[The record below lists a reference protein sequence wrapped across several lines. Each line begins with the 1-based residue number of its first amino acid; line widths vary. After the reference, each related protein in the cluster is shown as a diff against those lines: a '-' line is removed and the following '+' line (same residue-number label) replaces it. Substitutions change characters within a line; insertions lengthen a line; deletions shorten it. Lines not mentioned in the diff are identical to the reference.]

1 MKTICHPH
9 KEGDVKLKA
18 PFVIGGS
25 IINVVYLQAAALY
38 CPRGH
43 VTGGTDAEA
52 QL

>member
-9 KEGDVKLKA
+9 KEGDIKLKA
-18 PFVIGGS
+18 LFVIGGS

-38 CPRGH
+38 SPGAH
-43 VTGGTDAEA
+43 ITGGTDAEA